1 MEYKGKVYRPWM
13 EANSLLIQTTYGC
26 SHNTCTFCTMFDDKR
41 FGIRKI
47 EDIFADIEE
56 ARTYFSRV
64 ESIFLIDGN
73 VLAIKTEML
82 LQILHKIKDVFPEC
96 KRVSMYAAMNDLR
109 RKSIN
114 ELTSLREAGLALVYA
129 GLESGD
135 RVVLEK
141 VRKQMTPEQ
150 AIEGME
156 HAKAAG
162 IEVLLSIIYG
172 LGGKYRSKEHIEETV
187 KILNIM
193 KPEQIAPMTLTV
205 QPRSVLEK
213 EVQCGDFIQATTLQ
227 IMREEEYLLKNL
239 GNFKTFY
246 WGDHSN
252 NITFARGY
260 MPDNRERF
268 LKNIREAIALDPIA
282 SEEVYETMPW

>member
-1 MEYKGKVYRPWM
+1 MEYKWKVYRPWM

-56 ARTYFSRV
+56 ARSYFARV
-64 ESIFLIDGN
+64 SSIFLIDGN
-73 VLAIKTEML
+73 VLAIKTSML
-82 LQILHKIKDVFPEC
+82 LDILHKIRDVFPEC

-109 RKSIN
+109 RKSVD
-114 ELTSLREAGLALVYA
+114 ELTSLREAGLSLVYA

-150 AIEGME
+150 AIGGME
-156 HAKAAG
+156 HAKASG

-172 LGGKYRSKEHIEETV
+172 LGGKYRSKEHIVETV
-187 KILNIM
+187 KLLNIM

-205 QPRSVLEK
+205 QPTSVLES
-213 EVQCGDFIQATTLQ
+213 EVESGAFIQATALQ
-227 IMREEEYLLKNL
+227 IMQEEEYLLENL
-239 GNFKTFY
+239 GDFPTFY
-246 WGDHSN
+246 WGDHNN
-252 NITFARGY
+252 NITFARGP
-260 MPDNRERF
+260 MPENRSKF
-268 LKNIREAIALDPIA
+268 LNNIREAIKLDPIA
-282 SEEVYETMPW
+282 DEEVYETMPW